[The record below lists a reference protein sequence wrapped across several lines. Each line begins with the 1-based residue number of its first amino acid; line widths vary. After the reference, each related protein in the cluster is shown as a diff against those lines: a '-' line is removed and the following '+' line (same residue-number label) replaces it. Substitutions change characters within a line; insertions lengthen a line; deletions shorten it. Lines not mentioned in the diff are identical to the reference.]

1 MTGTAV
7 CNSIYLLES
16 VIALSPVFP
25 YNEEYI
31 LKLKSRRVL
40 LLTSEEPGWD
50 WWNQNIVEF
59 LLFGFCV
66 FVDKFLVYSLINLS

>member
-40 LLTSEEPGWD
+40 LLTSEEPG
-50 WWNQNIVEF
+50 
-59 LLFGFCV
+59 
-66 FVDKFLVYSLINLS
+66 